1 MSSKLKGKLSM
12 KRMTRVFHLVLVF
25 AATGQIFNAFAQIPR
40 FLTPVSYAVPGA
52 AMVVVAD
59 VNGDGIPDL
68 VTANE
73 FAPGGNGG
81 VSVLLGI
88 GHGTFHPA
96 KQIVKGGSPSWV
108 VVGDFNNDGKP
119 DIAVANEPNPD
130 EVIIPAG
137 GPAPNSVS
145 ILFGNGDGTFQPAI
159 DTPTS
164 GALQLA
170 AADFNGDGKLDLVVA
185 TGDSLPA
192 QILLN
197 HGNGT
202 FAVSDTTVNAFTRVI
217 AGDFN
222 GDGKPDFL
230 AAGFVML
237 GNGDGT
243 FTLGQGLDTFPAIA
257 ADFNGDGIL
266 DLASLFVS
274 DGRIITG
281 EMSLGLPGGG
291 FAPSFIDDF
300 NGFGVVAADFNGD
313 GKMDIFGTGDAIGNG
328 IDPPIGGLGLGVGDG
343 TFSFGAPGFGAPF
356 GTAFKSA
363 FPAAG
368 DFDGNGSPD
377 LVIANGKGLLVA
389 LNTFGHPP
397 LLAQLTTDTTFV
409 VGGVTKV
416 KGTVSL
422 GAIAPAG
429 GATVTLASSNVAAT
443 VPKSVKIPAGAFSA
457 SFSISTHP
465 VILSTPVTLS
475 ATYHFTKLAT
485 SLNVVAP
492 VTLASLSVVPASL
505 IGLFGGDAAVG
516 TVTLST
522 PAPNGTV
529 VNLASANPAA
539 LTAPASVAFTAG
551 AKTATFPVTALH
563 VSQDTTVGVSA
574 SFGTITRTA
583 MITVRKET
591 AAVVVTKAEYVVK
604 KSLLTVEATSTDRV
618 ISLQVFNPS
627 TGAILGTLPL
637 VNVGKFSGQVQVK
650 GGIASV
656 AVQSSL
662 GGLAIAPVAQK

>member
-1 MSSKLKGKLSM
+1 MKLLTRMSL
-12 KRMTRVFHLVLVF
+12 LVLVF
-25 AATGQIFNAFAQIPR
+25 VTTGQIFNAFAQIPR
-40 FLTPVSYAVPGA
+40 FLTPVSYVVPGA
-52 AMVVVAD
+52 TMVVAAD
-59 VNGDGIPDL
+59 VNGDGILDL

-73 FAPGGNGG
+73 FAPGGDGG

-96 KQIVKGGSPSWV
+96 KQIIKGGSPSWV

-119 DIAVANEPNPD
+119 DIAVANEPNPSQG
-130 EVIIPAG
+130 ITPTG
-137 GPAPNSVS
+137 GPAPNSIS
-145 ILFGNGDGTFQPAI
+145 ILLGNGNGTFQPAI

-197 HGNGT
+197 HGDGT
-202 FAVSDTTVNAFTRVI
+202 FAVSDMSVNAFTGVI

-222 GDGKPDFL
+222 GDGKQDFL

-243 FTLGQGLDTFPAIA
+243 FALGQGLDTFPAIA

-300 NGFGVVAADFNGD
+300 NGFGLVAADFNGD
-313 GKMDIFGTGDAIGNG
+313 GKMDIFGTGDAVGNG
-328 IDPPIGGLGLGVGDG
+328 IDPPIGGLGLGVGNG
-343 TFSFGAPGFGAPF
+343 TFSFGAAGFGAPF
-356 GTAFKSA
+356 GAALNSA

-377 LVIANGKGLLVA
+377 VVIANGKGLLVA

-397 LLAQLTTDTTFV
+397 LLAQLTTDTTFA
-409 VGGVTKV
+409 VGGVTTV
-416 KGTVSL
+416 KATVSL
-422 GAIAPAG
+422 GATAPAG
-429 GATVTLASSNVAAT
+429 GAIVTLVSSNVAAT
-443 VPKSVKIPAGAFSA
+443 VPKTVKIPAGAISA
-457 SFSISTHP
+457 SFTISTNA
-465 VILSTPVTLS
+465 VTLSTPITIT
-475 ATYHFTKLAT
+475 ATYHFTKLT
-485 SLNVVAP
+485 TNMNVVAP
-492 VTLASLSVVPASL
+492 FTLASVSVAPESL
-505 IGLFGGDAAVG
+505 IGMFGGDAAVG
-516 TVTLST
+516 TVTLSG
-522 PAPNGTV
+522 PAPKGTV
-529 VNLASANPAA
+529 VNLASANSAA
-539 LTAPASVAFTAG
+539 LTAPASVAFAPG

-563 VSQDTTVGVSA
+563 VTQDTTVAVSA
-574 SFGTITRTA
+574 GFGTITHRATV
-583 MITVRKET
+583 TVRKET
-591 AAVVVTKAEYVVK
+591 ATVVVTKAEYVVK
-604 KSLLTVEATSTDRV
+604 KSLLTVEATSADRV

-627 TGAILGTLPL
+627 TGAALGTLAL
-637 VNVGKFSGQVQVK
+637 VNVGKFSGQIQAV
-650 GGIASV
+650 GGVASV

-662 GGLAIAPVAQK
+662 GGLAIVPVAQK